1 MPIHRRPSAALV
13 TITAIAAL
21 LGATPALARPAATNP
36 IAAAVADHSR
46 SEANRALD
54 EGRMPAEVLAFSGL
68 KAGDVVADYQA
79 GGGYYSE
86 LIADVVGAKGR
97 VYALTQPNFY
107 KAAEWDK
114 LRAAHPNLYPVVA
127 PAQALTLAPGSVDVI
142 FTHLVYHDLYW
153 ENAKFQHPR
162 QDVPSV
168 LRGWF
173 AAVKRGGH
181 VIVIDHAG
189 NPGDP
194 RATADAYHR
203 IDPARVI
210 ADMTAAGFVL
220 EAQSNLLQ
228 RSEDAHDKLVFDPS
242 VRGKTD
248 RFVLKFRHP

>member
-1 MPIHRRPSAALV
+1 MSIRHQPAALAA
-13 TITAIAAL
+13 ITAIAAL
-21 LGATPALARPAATNP
+21 LCTAPALAKPTP
-36 IAAAVADHSR
+36 IAAALADHTR
-46 SEANRALD
+46 SETSRALD
-54 EGRMPAEVLAFSGL
+54 EGRKPAEILAFAGL

-86 LIADVVGAKGR
+86 LIAGVVGPKGR

-114 LRAAHPNLYPVVA
+114 LRAAHPNLYPVVT
-127 PAQALTLAPGSVDVI
+127 PAQAMVLAPGSVDMI

-173 AAVKRGGH
+173 AAVKSGGR

-194 RATADAYHR
+194 RGAADAYHR
-203 IDPARVI
+203 IDPAQVI

-220 EAQSNLLQ
+220 EAQNSTLQ
-228 RSEDAHDKLVFDPS
+228 NSADDHQKLVFDPS

-248 RFVLKFRHP
+248 RFALKFRHP

>member
-1 MPIHRRPSAALV
+1 MPIRRQPAALAAFTAV
-13 TITAIAAL
+13 AALLCTAPVLAKPTAIA
-21 LGATPALARPAATNP
+21 T
-36 IAAAVADHSR
+36 AVADPAR
-46 SEANRALD
+46 AEGNRALD
-54 EGRMPAEVLAFSGL
+54 EGRKPAEILAFTGL
-68 KAGDVVADYQA
+68 KPGDVVADYQA

-86 LIADVVGAKGR
+86 LIADVVGPKGR

-114 LRAAHPNLYPVVA
+114 LRAAHPNLYPVVT
-127 PAQALTLAPGSVDVI
+127 PAQAMVLAPASVDMI

-153 ENAKFQHPR
+153 ENAKFQHPH
-162 QDVPSV
+162 QDVPGV

-173 AAVKRGGH
+173 AAVKSGGH

-194 RATADAYHR
+194 RTTADAYHR
-203 IDPARVI
+203 IDPAQVI

-220 EAQSNLLQ
+220 EEQSNLLQ
-228 RSEDAHDKLVFDPS
+228 RSEDAHDKLVFDPT